1 MPSIHIH
8 LAIAERYV
16 EKHKI
21 NDKNE
26 FIDGSIAPDF
36 IKPKSL
42 SHYATIRKEKV
53 SIMQELSDRASLK
66 NYLKENNIKS
76 DFDRGYALHL
86 LADEFFFKEF
96 FDGEY
101 FKKHTKEEFSL
112 NLYKSYDILNLYLI
126 EKYNIEISK
135 DMEQRIDNNIKEV
148 MSKNEV
154 NQNLKFE
161 NILPLNKVEMFIEK
175 MSDIDIDLYS
185 KNELNKN

>member
-86 LADEFFFKEF
+86 LADEFFSRSFLMK
-96 FDGEY
+96 
-101 FKKHTKEEFSL
+101 
-112 NLYKSYDILNLYLI
+112 
-126 EKYNIEISK
+126 
-135 DMEQRIDNNIKEV
+135 
-148 MSKNEV
+148 
-154 NQNLKFE
+154 
-161 NILPLNKVEMFIEK
+161 NILKNIPKKNFRQICIKVMIF
-175 MSDIDIDLYS
+175 
-185 KNELNKN
+185 

>member
-1 MPSIHIH
+1 M
-8 LAIAERYV
+8 
-16 EKHKI
+16 
-21 NDKNE
+21 
-26 FIDGSIAPDF
+26 
-36 IKPKSL
+36 
-42 SHYATIRKEKV
+42 
-53 SIMQELSDRASLK
+53 
-66 NYLKENNIKS
+66 
-76 DFDRGYALHL
+76 
-86 LADEFFFKEF
+86 
-96 FDGEY
+96 
-101 FKKHTKEEFSL
+101 
-112 NLYKSYDILNLYLI
+112 YKSYDILKLYLI

>member
-1 MPSIHIH
+1 M
-8 LAIAERYV
+8 
-16 EKHKI
+16 
-21 NDKNE
+21 N
-26 FIDGSIAPDF
+26 
-36 IKPKSL
+36 
-42 SHYATIRKEKV
+42 
-53 SIMQELSDRASLK
+53 
-66 NYLKENNIKS
+66 
-76 DFDRGYALHL
+76 
-86 LADEFFFKEF
+86 FFKEF
-96 FDGEY
+96 FDEEY
-101 FKKHTKEEFSL
+101 FKKHTKEEFSP

>member
-1 MPSIHIH
+1 M
-8 LAIAERYV
+8 
-16 EKHKI
+16 
-21 NDKNE
+21 
-26 FIDGSIAPDF
+26 
-36 IKPKSL
+36 
-42 SHYATIRKEKV
+42 
-53 SIMQELSDRASLK
+53 
-66 NYLKENNIKS
+66 
-76 DFDRGYALHL
+76 
-86 LADEFFFKEF
+86 
-96 FDGEY
+96 
-101 FKKHTKEEFSL
+101 
-112 NLYKSYDILNLYLI
+112 YKSYDILNLYLI